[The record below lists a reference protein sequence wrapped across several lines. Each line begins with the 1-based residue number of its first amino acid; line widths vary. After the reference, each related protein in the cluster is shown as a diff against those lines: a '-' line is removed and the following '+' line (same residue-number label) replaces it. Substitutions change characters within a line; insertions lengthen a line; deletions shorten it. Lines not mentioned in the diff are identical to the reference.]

1 MNVEIDSPP
10 PDSVAIR
17 MDNVGHLPAVED
29 GPWKQ
34 VCDYLLIAD
43 ESAVSYAV
51 FIELKRTLH
60 GDNKPREQLLR
71 SLPILEYLYS
81 MCMVARRI
89 SPHEPQ
95 VSVHTPLSIHF
106 WIVSEKFG
114 PRTDIQSVRRRPPKS
129 ESRTS
134 YCGATVNTLVGP
146 VVSFSRLVAAGTRA
160 RMDTR
165 Q

>member
-1 MNVEIDSPP
+1 MNIEIDSPP

-17 MDNVGHLPAVED
+17 MDNVGHLPAIED

-60 GDNKPREQLLR
+60 GDNKPMDQLLR

-81 MCMVARRI
+81 ICTVARRI
-89 SPHEPQ
+89 SPREPQ
-95 VSVHTPLSIHF
+95 VSVHMPLSIHF
-106 WIVSEKFG
+106 WIAAEKFA
-114 PRTDIQSVRRRPPKS
+114 PRADKQSARRRPPKS
-129 ESRTS
+129 ESRIS
-134 YCGATVNTLVGP
+134 YCGATFGRLVEP
-146 VVSFSRLVAAGTRA
+146 VVSFSRLVAAGTQT